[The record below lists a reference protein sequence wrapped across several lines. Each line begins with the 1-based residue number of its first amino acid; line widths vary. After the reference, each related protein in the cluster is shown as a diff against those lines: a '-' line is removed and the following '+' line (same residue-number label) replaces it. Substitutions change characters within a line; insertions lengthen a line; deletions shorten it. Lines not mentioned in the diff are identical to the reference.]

1 MTITSLDK
9 YDKEHFF
16 KKKKIKLKKI
26 WSGESYIT
34 STLDIQACVS
44 DHMQKVQ
51 LYKGEEIVPL
61 GVQEIL

>member
-1 MTITSLDK
+1 MVRRVIYNLS
-9 YDKEHFF
+9 
-16 KKKKIKLKKI
+16 
-26 WSGESYIT
+26 

-44 DHMQKVQ
+44 DHTQKVK

>member
-1 MTITSLDK
+1 MVRRVIYNLS
-9 YDKEHFF
+9 
-16 KKKKIKLKKI
+16 
-26 WSGESYIT
+26 